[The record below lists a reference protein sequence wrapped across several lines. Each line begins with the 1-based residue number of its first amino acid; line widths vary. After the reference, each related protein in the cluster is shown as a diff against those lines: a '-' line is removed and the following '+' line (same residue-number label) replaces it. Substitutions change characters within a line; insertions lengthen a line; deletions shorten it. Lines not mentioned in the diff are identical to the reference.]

1 MQQSGF
7 KDLKVWQKG
16 TDLVDAI
23 YSITAQLPQKE
34 QYALS
39 SQMTR
44 AGISIPSNIAE
55 GWGRQSKPEFARFL
69 CIAFGSACELETQLL
84 ISKKQYSNISYDSAF
99 SLLEEVK
106 KMTLPLIKYQRE
118 KT

>member
-16 TDLVDAI
+16 MELVDAV
-23 YSITAQLPQKE
+23 YNITAQLPQKE

-55 GWGRQSKPEFARFL
+55 G
-69 CIAFGSACELETQLL
+69 
-84 ISKKQYSNISYDSAF
+84 
-99 SLLEEVK
+99 
-106 KMTLPLIKYQRE
+106 
-118 KT
+118 